1 MTFNHFYSW
10 NRILLLV
17 MLLAGALIGGRQQS
31 AHELRQVAV
40 KPAGI
45 HFTARPLPDVR
56 VLHTATLLPNGQVL
70 VAGGSANGADDSAN
84 NSAYLYSPATG
95 QWTEIAGMKTA
106 RKGHFAAL
114 LQNGKVLVGG
124 GKNANGLLDSAEL
137 FDPVTQSWTVTGSM
151 TKSRFRATAT
161 LLSYASNAAGNAR
174 NGSVLA
180 VGGES
185 DSATIL
191 DTAEYYDPANG
202 TWKQTATKMFQ
213 PRLAHTA
220 TLLNNGDVLVSGGYA
235 SPFKPLTSAE
245 IYDPLTDK
253 WKTTDSLKTA
263 RFGHSATLL
272 ANGKVLVAG
281 GIATNGTALDNLETF
296 DLATRRWT
304 AEPARMTAQRAFH
317 TASLLP
323 NGDVFVLGGF
333 SSLQGEG
340 SNKGETYSPATK
352 QWSAAGTFGEV
363 RGAHT
368 ATLLANGR
376 TLAVGGASTGSLANA
391 LASAELHDP
400 AIGQWLTQPNSP
412 NQPRH
417 SHTATLLA
425 NGKVLIAGGSDFN
438 GQMRFSELY
447 DPANDTWTRTGD
459 LLVSRSGHTATL
471 LRNGKVL
478 VTGGIQAGGTILD
491 SAELFDPA
499 TGAWSATTNVM
510 PNRRANHTATLLAD
524 GKVLVSGGWNV
535 VAGTNILRNCDLYDP
550 ATNSWST
557 AGLMTQP
564 RRFHTATLLYDGRV
578 LAVGGDSANSLKTS
592 ELYDPATNRW
602 IQQTSMMHVGHFRH
616 TATLLP
622 NGRVLVVSGLQSTS
636 GLPTAYS
643 GSANLY
649 DPTGQGRWDSVT
661 APNGRDGHTA
671 TLLPNGKVLIVGGY
685 TIQSSGGAG
694 SSINNIDVVELYDPG
709 KGTSVPFSGTT
720 NITFPRDSHT
730 ATLLPNGRVLIV
742 GGRSQVTAANGSTV
756 EVLINQVELY
766 DVGLD
771 ALPTVAPAISS
782 FVGNGSGSAA
792 CISGIRFQGGGEA
805 ASGNANSS
813 NANYPVVQ
821 LMRMDNE
828 QTYFLSPDANSSQC
842 VFKGWTNNS
851 YASLPIPATTLPGT
865 NNNLLPGPA
874 MLTVF
879 VNGVPS
885 SRALIV
891 APDAPV
897 DGGDTPL
904 ASLIGR
910 IHTVADTGLQVNVEL
925 RSSTG
930 EVRNVQSGPNGEFVF
945 ENVPTQTARSSA
957 TALSPNQVTE
967 DGPTTQI
974 TVTGSGF
981 TANSVVLFNGQQLA
995 TTVLSPTQVR
1005 ANVPSQLIQN
1015 PGFASIVVR
1024 TTIGN
1029 NVITTTPLIFQIV
1042 ASSPATRPSISNLT
1056 PSSTV
1061 VNVSPGTIT
1070 INGTNLLNGTTQVLW
1085 NGQGRNI
1092 LAAQSTTT
1100 ALVFA
1105 VTVEDFRTPGTASVQ
1120 VINAGGASNSAP
1132 FTITSAPVPNISSLS
1147 PSSTVVGTAV
1157 SEITVNGTNL
1167 LNANGTTQVLW
1178 NGQSRTLNANSSSAT
1193 KLVFIPFASDFATVG
1208 TASVR
1213 VLHTT
1218 AGVQTFSNIISFTI
1232 NPQPVPTISS
1242 LTPSSTTVPITTNNS
1257 IADLPVGVIG
1267 TNFAGNS
1274 VVRVNGKALTTAFVN
1289 STRLN
1294 VNVPGALIA
1303 TQTNL
1308 SFSVLNPT
1316 TNLNSNSAAFPIN
1329 QTPPDTVGSVLAY
1342 PLYSSTCT
1350 AGTTVPICSTN
1361 TTISIT
1367 NTNPQQAARVRFFF
1381 VEGVTGIA
1389 SNVIRTINANQTLTM
1404 QASEVDPSHRGYV
1417 LAVAV
1422 NSFNCPIAFNFLRGS
1437 ETVTAIVNQRTYSG
1451 SVNAIPIRGIVA
1463 PSCTAN
1469 STSATLNF
1477 NGSSYDRFPSQV
1489 VADSVTTTTNPTTTL
1504 LALNAVGGNLIGAN
1518 RASNFASPGT
1528 LQGQVVDS
1536 SLNSFS
1542 FTSNSAASQILS
1554 ELSRA
1559 FPQTTPAIEQII
1571 PSNQTGKMAMHAGPG
1586 LFGMTLS
1593 RNASFNSA
1601 SLMRI
1606 VALKSVSVVI
1616 PVNTIFV
1623 TLTGDPPNSDPQSA
1637 ANQSTE
1643 NADSVSS
1650 LEKLNNTKAHETETA
1665 GATTDINAIAQ
1676 QQQPGELITYTIT
1689 PSGALATGEPI
1700 IFLPKS
1706 RTVTPGDHGT
1716 ATFNLSPENTAQQ
1729 NVNNNFCGQTSP
1741 GLSIAGKLTMPAGF
1755 TSELIPVNLHLTN
1768 NKAPSCMLPVDVQ
1781 TNSLP
1786 VSGNYI
1792 VPDDLMDDVL
1802 GLQGSYEITPLD
1814 NRFQFSSQAMGQ
1826 EGESTVLAPP
1836 LVGASLGWNFSATT
1850 ANVCPSAAS
1859 LTATANGETNLQIC
1873 AGQTINLSV
1882 PVVPNATYT
1891 WMYPGGAMVA
1901 GRTPTINNATPANSG
1916 MYTVQIT
1923 VPSCALVQVSAQVT
1937 VNPTASANAGPD
1949 QSKAKTGETTSFTLA
1964 GSVSAGAVAV
1974 WTQISAT
1981 GDAEANIVDLS
1992 NVASQVNVIGTG
2004 SVTLQLTAA
2013 SEAGCGSAS
2022 DTVVLTVTNQVLCP
2036 TISNL
2041 SLPSAL
2047 PGANVTIGGT
2057 NFTGATNV
2065 RFNGVQA
2072 AFTIVNDTTINATV
2086 PAGAT
2091 SGPVT
2096 VSKTGCA
2103 DAGMSINILPS
2114 YEADVIPR
2122 PTGNGN
2128 GIITVADWVQIGLF
2142 IANPGSVNPGSE
2154 FQRADCAPLATNGD
2168 GQLTMA
2174 DWVQAGRF
2182 AAALDPIP
2190 TAAGQSTPVSPIV
2203 ASIPYR
2209 AALGNLSEPAT
2220 ERRIPAAIRLL
2231 TSGRQAIVLMDSTGE
2246 ENAAGFS
2253 LTFDKTKWRIVSIER
2268 GTDSKGALFN
2278 TSNLKTAE
2286 NSVGIAIAL
2295 KAGQTWHPGERQL
2308 AIVTFAPMAESV
2320 EEIPELAFADF
2331 PIAREIV
2338 SEKASP
2344 LFASFKV
2351 NGIEQLSFVPSV
2363 DFGLAEML
2371 PGHVA
2376 LTTFNLYDLQRRLPP
2391 ARETRWQVTLRDGAG
2406 VEHRIYFFD
2415 VSPDRLQF
2423 QIPFDA
2429 SAGIATLFIKSSTG
2443 WTGVG
2448 SLLIGQR

>member
-1 MTFNHFYSW
+1 MTFNHFSSW
-10 NRILLLV
+10 NRILLLL
-17 MLLAGALIGGRQQS
+17 MLLAGALFGGRQQS
-31 AHELRQVAV
+31 AHELRQPAL
-40 KPAGI
+40 KPAGVQ
-45 HFTARPLPDVR
+45 FAARPLPDVR

-70 VAGGSANGADDSAN
+70 VAGGSANGTD
-84 NSAYLYSPATG
+84 NSATNSAFLYSPATG

-124 GKNANGLLDSAEL
+124 GKNASGLLASAEL
-137 FDPVTQSWTVTGSM
+137 FDPANQSWILTGSM
-151 TKSRFRATAT
+151 SKSRFRATAT

-191 DTAEYYDPANG
+191 DTAEYYDPATG
-202 TWKQTATKMFQ
+202 IWKQTASKLFQ
-213 PRLAHTA
+213 ARLAHTA
-220 TLLNNGDVLVSGGYA
+220 TLLNNGDVLVAGGYD

-263 RFGHSATLL
+263 RFGHSTTLL
-272 ANGKVLVAG
+272 ANGKALVTG
-281 GIATNGTALDNLETF
+281 GIASNGAALDTTETF
-296 DLATRRWT
+296 DIATRRWT
-304 AEPARMTAQRAFH
+304 AETGRMTAQRAFH

-340 SNKGETYSPATK
+340 SNKGDTYSPATK
-352 QWSAAGTFGEV
+352 QWSAAGIFGEV

-368 ATLLANGR
+368 ATLLANAR
-376 TLAVGGASTGSLANA
+376 VLAVGGASTGSLTNA

-400 AIGQWLTQPNSP
+400 ASGQWLTQPNSP

-447 DPANDTWTRTGD
+447 DPATDTWTRTGD
-459 LLVSRSGHTATL
+459 LLTSRSGHTATL

-550 ATNSWST
+550 ATNSWTT

-649 DPTGQGRWDSVT
+649 DPAGQGRWDSVT

-821 LMRMDNE
+821 LMRLDNE

-885 SRALIV
+885 SRAMIV

-904 ASLIGR
+904 SSLIGR

-945 ENVPTQTARSSA
+945 ENVPTRTARSSA
-957 TALSPNQVTE
+957 SALSPNQVTE

-981 TANSVVLFNGQQLA
+981 AANSVVLFNGQQLA
-995 TTVLSPTQVR
+995 TTVLSSTQVR

-1029 NVITTTPLIFQIV
+1029 SVITTSPLIFQIV
-1042 ASSPATRPSISNLT
+1042 ASSPATRPSISSLT

-1061 VNVSPGTIT
+1061 VSVSPGTIT

-1120 VINAGGASNSAP
+1120 VINAGGASNTAP
-1132 FTITSAPVPNISSLS
+1132 FTISSAPVPNISSLS

-1157 SEITVNGTNL
+1157 TEISINGTSL

-1178 NGQSRTLNANSSSAT
+1178 NGQSRTINANGSSAT
-1193 KLVFIPFASDFATVG
+1193 KLVFIPFASDFANVG
-1208 TASVR
+1208 SASVR

-1218 AGVQTFSNIISFTI
+1218 AGVQTFSNIVSFTI
-1232 NPQPVPTISS
+1232 NPQPVPTIAS
-1242 LTPSSTTVPITTNNS
+1242 LTPTSTTVPITTNNS

-1267 TNFAGNS
+1267 TNFASNS
-1274 VVRVNGKALTTAFVN
+1274 IVRVNGKALTTAFVN

-1294 VNVPGALIA
+1294 VNVPGAMIA

-1316 TNLNSNSAAFPIN
+1316 TNLTSNSAAFPIN
-1329 QTPPDTVGSVLAY
+1329 QTPPDTVGTVLAY

-1350 AGTTVPICSTN
+1350 AGTTVPVCSTN

-1367 NTNPQQAARVRFFF
+1367 NTNTQQAARVRFFF

-1422 NSFNCPIAFNFLRGS
+1422 NNFNCPIAFNFLRGS

-1463 PSCTAN
+1463 PTCTAN

-1518 RASNFASPGT
+1518 RASNFAAPGT

-1542 FTSNSAASQILS
+1542 FTNNSAASQILS

-1559 FPQTTPAIEQII
+1559 FPQTTPVIEQII

-1623 TLTGDPPNSDPQSA
+1623 TLTDDPPNSDPQSVA
-1637 ANQSTE
+1637 SQSTE

-1650 LEKLNNTKAHETETA
+1650 LETRTRTTKAETYRATA
-1665 GATTDINAIAQ
+1665 DINAIAQ
-1676 QQQPGELITYTIT
+1676 QQQPGDLITYTIT

-1700 IFLPKS
+1700 IFLPQS

-1716 ATFNLSPENTAQQ
+1716 TTFNQSPESVAQT
-1729 NVNNNFCGQTSP
+1729 VNNNFCGQTSP
-1741 GLSIAGKLTMPAGF
+1741 GLSIAGKLTMPMGN
-1755 TSELIPVNLHLTN
+1755 TNELIPVNLHLTN

-1802 GLQGSYEITPLD
+1802 GLQGSYEITPAD
-1814 NRFQFSSQAMGQ
+1814 NRFQFSSQAIGQ
-1826 EGESTVLAPP
+1826 EGNSTVLVPP
-1836 LVGASLGWNFSATT
+1836 LVGASLGWNFSATL

-1882 PVVPNATYT
+1882 PTVPNATSYT

-1916 MYTVQIT
+1916 MYTVQIS
-1923 VPSCALVQVSAQVT
+1923 VPSCALVQVSVQVT

-1949 QSKAKTGETTSFTLA
+1949 QSKAKTGATTSFTLA
-1964 GSVSAGAVAV
+1964 GSVSAGAVVV
-1974 WTQISAT
+1974 WTQINAT

-1992 NVASQVNVIGTG
+1992 NVASQVNVSGTG

-2013 SEAGCGSAS
+2013 SEAGCGNAS

-2047 PGANVTIGGT
+2047 PGANVTISGT
-2057 NFTGATNV
+2057 NFTGATGV

-2072 AFTIVNDTTINATV
+2072 IYTVVNDTTINAIV

-2103 DAGMSINILPS
+2103 DAAMSINILPS
-2114 YEADVIPR
+2114 YEADVTPR

-2128 GIITVADWVQIGLF
+2128 GIVTVADWVQIGLF

-2190 TAAGQSTPVSPIV
+2190 TAAGQSTPVSSIL

-2209 AALGNLSEPAT
+2209 TALRNLNEPAMN
-2220 ERRIPAAIRLL
+2220 RSVPASIRLL
-2231 TSGRQAIVLMDSTGE
+2231 ASERQAIVMIDSTGE
-2246 ENAAGFS
+2246 ENAVGFS
-2253 LTFDKTKWRIVSIER
+2253 LTFDKTKWRIVSVVR
-2268 GTDSKGALFN
+2268 GADTEGALFN

-2286 NSVGIAIAL
+2286 NSVGIGVAL
-2295 KAGQTWHPGERQL
+2295 KAGQTWQPGERQL
-2308 AIVTFAPMAESV
+2308 AIVTFAPMVGSA

-2351 NGIEQLSFVPSV
+2351 NGIEQLTFVPSV
-2363 DFGLAEML
+2363 NFGLAEML

-2376 LTTFNLYDLQRRLPP
+2376 LAAFNPYDPQRRLPP
-2391 ARETRWQVTLRDGAG
+2391 ARETRWQLMLRDSTG
-2406 VEHRIYFFD
+2406 VEHQIYFFD
-2415 VSPDRLQF
+2415 VSTNQLQF
-2423 QIPFDA
+2423 QIPFDS
-2429 SAGIATLFIKSSTG
+2429 SAGVATVFIKSSNG